1 MITVNKELCSGCLA
15 CVRVCPFTVL
25 QAEGKTPQLKEGKV
39 CLKCMHCAAACPE
52 GAISFGGQEAIL
64 DKRPVQLS
72 EGFKEELE
80 HHIMM
85 RRSYRHFKETPVS
98 RKEIEHALELA
109 SWAPSAKNQHPAKWI
124 IVDSKEVID
133 TMMQAILDYVRETG
147 NSPEIASE
155 YEEEG
160 NNVVMGTAPTL
171 ILCYARNNAINSPQ
185 DAAIAMTTA
194 ELILQ
199 ARGIGTCWAGYLTRL
214 CNAVPRL
221 QELLPKLPENNSFYG
236 AFMAGYPE
244 GETYLSIPQR
254 IKRADIQWV

>member
-133 TMMQAILDYVRETG
+133 AMMQAILDYVRETG